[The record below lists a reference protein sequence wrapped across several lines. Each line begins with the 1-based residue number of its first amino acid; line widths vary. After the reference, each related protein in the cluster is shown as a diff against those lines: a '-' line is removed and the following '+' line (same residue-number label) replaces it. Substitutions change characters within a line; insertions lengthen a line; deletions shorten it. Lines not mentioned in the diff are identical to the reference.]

1 MATLIDIEENG
12 RQDEEVVDNT
22 AEELE
27 AVDSQ
32 EQPTEEDDLPD
43 KYRGKSASDLVRMHQ
58 EAERMLGRQS
68 GEVGELRKVVDEF
81 VLSQST
87 KKEETVDEEVDYFSD
102 PEKAIQQAIEKHP
115 AVQEAQKASMDMK
128 KSSAQAMLKEK
139 HPDMAD
145 ILTDE
150 KFVAWVGESQFRTNL
165 LQQADRNFD
174 YQAADEIFSLW
185 KDRQSLIGQTVNAEK
200 SSRNAAVK
208 SASTGGASGT
218 SESSSKKIFR
228 RADIIKLMKNDPDRY
243 SAMSNEIMLAYQEG
257 RVK

>member
-1 MATLIDIEENG
+1 
-12 RQDEEVVDNT
+12 
-22 AEELE
+22 
-27 AVDSQ
+27 
-32 EQPTEEDDLPD
+32 
-43 KYRGKSASDLVRMHQ
+43 
-58 EAERMLGRQS
+58 
-68 GEVGELRKVVDEF
+68 
-81 VLSQST
+81 
-87 KKEETVDEEVDYFSD
+87 
-102 PEKAIQQAIEKHP
+102 
-115 AVQEAQKASMDMK
+115 
-128 KSSAQAMLKEK
+128 MLKEK

-150 KFVAWVGESQFRTNL
+150 KFVNWVGESQFRTNL

-200 SSRNAAVK
+200 SSRTASLK

-243 SAMSNEIMLAYQEG
+243 TAMSDEIMLAYQEG

>member
-1 MATLIDIEENG
+1 
-12 RQDEEVVDNT
+12 
-22 AEELE
+22 
-27 AVDSQ
+27 
-32 EQPTEEDDLPD
+32 
-43 KYRGKSASDLVRMHQ
+43 
-58 EAERMLGRQS
+58 
-68 GEVGELRKVVDEF
+68 
-81 VLSQST
+81 
-87 KKEETVDEEVDYFSD
+87 
-102 PEKAIQQAIEKHP
+102 
-115 AVQEAQKASMDMK
+115 
-128 KSSAQAMLKEK
+128 
-139 HPDMAD
+139 
-145 ILTDE
+145 
-150 KFVAWVGESQFRTNL
+150 

-174 YQAADEIFSLW
+174 YAAADEIFSLW

>member
-1 MATLIDIEENG
+1 MATLIDIEEDG
-12 RQDEEVVDNT
+12 RLEDENDT
-22 AEELE
+22 AEELDT
-27 AVDSQ
+27 VDSQ
-32 EQPTEEDDLPD
+32 EQPTEEDIPD
-43 KYRGKSASDLVRMHQ
+43 KYRNKSPAELVRMHQ

-81 VLSQST
+81 VMSQST
-87 KKEETVDEEVDYFSD
+87 KKEETVDEEIDYFSD
-102 PEKAIQQAIEKHP
+102 PEKAIQRAIEKHP
-115 AVQEAQKASMDMK
+115 AVQEAQKTSLDMK

-150 KFVAWVGESQFRTNL
+150 KFVSWVGESQFRTNL
-165 LQQADRNFD
+165 LRQADRNFD
-174 YQAADEIFSLW
+174 YEAADEIFSLW

-200 SSRNAAVK
+200 SSRNSALKA
-208 SASTGGASGT
+208 ASTGGASGT
-218 SESSSKKIFR
+218 SETNSKKIFR

-243 SAMSNEIMLAYQEG
+243 TAMSDEIMLAYAEG